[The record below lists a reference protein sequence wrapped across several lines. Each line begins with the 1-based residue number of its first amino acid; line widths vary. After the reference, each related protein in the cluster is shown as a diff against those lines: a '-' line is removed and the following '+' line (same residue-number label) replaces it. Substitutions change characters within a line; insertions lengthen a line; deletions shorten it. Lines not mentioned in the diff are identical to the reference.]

1 MALFLI
7 NRNETGYSQ
16 RVYAAQKPSVKEKT
30 VTLYVN
36 YKNYQIQFSNL
47 LEGAKVTYKSNNKEV
62 ADVTKSGCI
71 KPKKEGKAIIT
82 ATIRQNNKEYSSSI
96 NVIVKEPYLNI
107 SNMVKEIEA
116 NSTYTFHVKAM
127 GLDNVNLLWSSSNNQ
142 VGAINSKTGKFTAIM
157 AGKTKIKVKDLNSG
171 KTKSF
176 TLEVIGEEDPDTF
189 GFDIDIVDNEVIICG
204 LEEEK
209 NDVVIPD
216 LIGGYPVT
224 RINPWAFYGSN
235 IKTITFGNNIKYIG
249 EYAFFC
255 SEQLTKALLPEGVEE
270 LADHSFDGCRSL
282 VEFNIPDSVKKI
294 GSYAFDGC
302 SSLLDIKVNNE
313 IERTLGEHLFN
324 NVALS
329 NPVIAYKHNVLFHL
343 NEKDNEEIDMVVK
356 ALEEMNIKDT
366 DPDVEKVKK
375 VHDWIIYNFMW
386 EKTEND
392 IVKIKRAT
400 GTSDLMIA
408 LKYHIAVCQHYMVAF
423 QTFME
428 MLGIENKNVY
438 NVKGTHAW
446 NMVKLDGD
454 WYMIDVGHDG
464 PNGYLMYK
472 NFLFNSSDTYVD
484 WEELHTYDTSK
495 YPAVNGTKYT
505 NYVDRRLVIE
515 IHDVYEN
522 LDLAAEFR

>member
-249 EYAFFC
+249 EYAF
-255 SEQLTKALLPEGVEE
+255 
-270 LADHSFDGCRSL
+270 
-282 VEFNIPDSVKKI
+282 SV
-294 GSYAFDGC
+294 
-302 SSLLDIKVNNE
+302 
-313 IERTLGEHLFN
+313 
-324 NVALS
+324 LS
-329 NPVIAYKHNVLFHL
+329 N
-343 NEKDNEEIDMVVK
+343 
-356 ALEEMNIKDT
+356 
-366 DPDVEKVKK
+366 
-375 VHDWIIYNFMW
+375 
-386 EKTEND
+386 
-392 IVKIKRAT
+392 
-400 GTSDLMIA
+400 
-408 LKYHIAVCQHYMVAF
+408 
-423 QTFME
+423 
-428 MLGIENKNVY
+428 
-438 NVKGTHAW
+438 
-446 NMVKLDGD
+446 
-454 WYMIDVGHDG
+454 
-464 PNGYLMYK
+464 
-472 NFLFNSSDTYVD
+472 
-484 WEELHTYDTSK
+484 
-495 YPAVNGTKYT
+495 
-505 NYVDRRLVIE
+505 
-515 IHDVYEN
+515 
-522 LDLAAEFR
+522 